1 MSLVTCP
8 YLKEITKRHVD
19 GVFASCRW
27 GWSGM
32 SMLHGH
38 PWKQFLLRHG
48 NTNRMVSLDCPFFEG
63 DVVVLCLK
71 IKADETE
78 HYRSAPG

>member
-1 MSLVTCP
+1 
-8 YLKEITKRHVD
+8 
-19 GVFASCRW
+19 
-27 GWSGM
+27 
-32 SMLHGH
+32 MLHGH